1 MLKSRLKGDKKLIA
15 LTPDMIDPS
24 PYQPRKE
31 FDYYELLE
39 LSKSI
44 KENGMIQP
52 VTVRKKN
59 DRYELISGERRLRAA
74 AIAGLKTVPAIVV
87 SATDRECSLM
97 CLIEN
102 IQRTDLNFFEEAKGL
117 KKLMDDFD
125 LSGLEVA
132 ERIGMAQSTLSNK
145 LRLLRLSSEQQER
158 IVFTGLSERH
168 ARALLKLE
176 EEDRDEVLNKII
188 AEQLSV
194 KETEDYIAAF
204 YEEPEKPSCRPP
216 LRRGHIGDLRI
227 FSNSLSKML
236 GTIRKSGVDA
246 TSRKKETEDY
256 IEYTITIPKG
266 RKKEDRFKIIESSQ
280 MTFL

>member
-15 LTPDMIDPS
+15 LTPDKIDPS

-194 KETEDYIAAF
+194 KESEDYIAAF
-204 YEEPEKPSCRPP
+204 YEEPEKPSCIQP

>member
-15 LTPDMIDPS
+15 LTPDKIDPS

-204 YEEPEKPSCRPP
+204 YEEPEKPSSRPP

>member
-1 MLKSRLKGDKKLIA
+1 MLKSRFKGDKKLIA
-15 LTPDMIDPS
+15 LTPDKIDPS

-102 IQRTDLNFFEEAKGL
+102 IQRTDLNFFEEAKSL

-132 ERIGMAQSTLSNK
+132 ERIGMAQSTLSTTYYTTCK
-145 LRLLRLSSEQQER
+145 VLR
-158 IVFTGLSERH
+158 
-168 ARALLKLE
+168 
-176 EEDRDEVLNKII
+176 
-188 AEQLSV
+188 
-194 KETEDYIAAF
+194 
-204 YEEPEKPSCRPP
+204 P
-216 LRRGHIGDLRI
+216 
-227 FSNSLSKML
+227 
-236 GTIRKSGVDA
+236 TISGVDHSA
-246 TSRKKETEDY
+246 SHQPRKTLPLYLAMKVTN
-256 IEYTITIPKG
+256 
-266 RKKEDRFKIIESSQ
+266 S
-280 MTFL
+280 

>member
-1 MLKSRLKGDKKLIA
+1 MLNSRFKADKKLMT
-15 LTPDMIDPS
+15 LTLEKIVPS

-44 KENGMIQP
+44 KENGIIQP
-52 VTVRKKN
+52 VTVRKRDDK
-59 DRYELISGERRLRAA
+59 YELISGERRLRSAT
-74 AIAGLKTVPAIVV
+74 IAGLKSVPAIVV

-102 IQRTDLNFFEEAKGL
+102 IQRANLNFFEEAKGL

-125 LSGLEVA
+125 LSALEVA

-168 ARALLKLE
+168 ARALLKLDID
-176 EEDRDEVLNKII
+176 DRDEVLNKII

-194 KETEDYIAAF
+194 KESEDYIASF
-204 YEEPEKPSCRPP
+204 YDEPQKPMERPP

-236 GTIRKSGVDA
+236 GTIRKSGVEA
-246 TSRKKETEDY
+246 TSRKKETDEY

-266 RKKEDRFKIIESSQ
+266 RKKEERFKIIESSQ